1 MRRRISPERYRA
13 ITVVALVALAV
24 IIVTGAAVRLTGS
37 GLGCSDWPSCE
48 EDQFHADL
56 EYHAL
61 IEFVNRLITGIVSIA
76 VIAAVLG
83 SLARR
88 PRRRDLTLWSLGLVA
103 GVLGQIVLGGL
114 VVIYHLTPW
123 LVISHFLLSIV
134 LIWNAVVL
142 HHRSGIPDHL
152 ADGAHR
158 PRDGHGPA
166 QVRLVRLTS
175 LLTLGAVVTGTI
187 VTGSGPHGGDED
199 VERLGFDV
207 PDVARIHGSTVVALC
222 LVAIGLAVVLRREGA
237 SAEQIT
243 RSNTVLAV
251 IVAQAAI
258 GYVQYFNDVP
268 VLLVG
273 FHVAGSVALVTV
285 VLRLHL
291 AVAGFDPG
299 DVDGPDPGDA
309 DGDTADTTP
318 APALR

>member
-13 ITVVALVALAV
+13 ITVVALAALAV
-24 IIVTGAAVRLTGS
+24 IIVTGAAVRLSGS
-37 GLGCSDWPSCE
+37 GLGCSDWPFCE
-48 EDQFHADL
+48 EDQFRPDF

-61 IEFVNRLITGIVSIA
+61 VEFVNRIITGIVSIA

-152 ADGAHR
+152 IDAARMQDT
-158 PRDGHGPA
+158 GHAPLR
-166 QVRLVRLTS
+166 VHLVRLTS
-175 LLTLGAVVTGTI
+175 LLTAGAVVTGTI
-187 VTGSGPHGGDED
+187 VTASGPHGGDED

-207 PDVARIHGSTVVALC
+207 PDVARVHGSMVVALC
-222 LVAIGLAVVLRREGA
+222 IVAIGVAIVLRREGDPPEHIA
-237 SAEQIT
+237 
-243 RSNTVLAV
+243 RSNAVLTAL
-251 IVAQAAI
+251 VAQAAI

-268 VLLVG
+268 EVLVG

-285 VLRLHL
+285 VLRMHL
-291 AVAGFDPG
+291 AVADFDR
-299 DVDGPDPGDA
+299 DDAVERTDGA
-309 DGDTADTTP
+309 ETTRTP
-318 APALR
+318 VLR

>member
-1 MRRRISPERYRA
+1 MRRRISPERYRT
-13 ITVVALVALAV
+13 ITVVALVALAM

-61 IEFVNRLITGIVSIA
+61 VEFVNRIITGIVSIA

-134 LIWNAVVL
+134 LIWNGVVL

-152 ADGAHR
+152 ADGTHR
-158 PRDGHGPA
+158 QRDERCPL

-187 VTGSGPHGGDED
+187 VTGSGPHGGDEE

-222 LVAIGLAVVLRREGA
+222 LVAIGVAVVLRREGG

-243 RSNTVLAV
+243 RSNTVLTA

-268 VLLVG
+268 ELLVG

-291 AVAGFDPG
+291 AVTGFDPG
-299 DVDGPDPGDA
+299 DA
-309 DGDTADTTP
+309 DDDTNAADTTP
-318 APALR
+318 TPALR